1 LWDNG
6 FVREIKEDQM
16 PIIHMTFGTEAEAQA
31 TMEKFGGYNLR
42 PCEGKYY
49 LYDTHQGLCLREFER
64 NGYNDSDFYMV
75 VWNPATKT
83 PETIEFATTRG
94 WSYPCFGS
102 KVDATPEVIAEYEA
116 YLEKQRKAAELA
128 QDKEQARQPK
138 FGRTVKVVKGRKV
151 PVGTTGEICWVGV
164 NQFAHQSYY
173 APSKKSLRVG
183 IRLLDGTKVF
193 TDFANCEIVNPQQYE
208 TLKEAA

>member
-1 LWDNG
+1 
-6 FVREIKEDQM
+6 M
-16 PIIHMTFGTEAEAQA
+16 PIIHMTFGTEAEATA

-49 LYDTHQGLCLREFER
+49 LYNTHQGLCLQEFER
-64 NGYNDSDFYMV
+64 NGYHDSDFYMV

-94 WSYPCFGS
+94 WTYPCFGS
-102 KVDATPEVIAEYEA
+102 SVDATPEVIAEYEA
-116 YLEKQRKAAELA
+116 YLAEQRKKAELA
-128 QDKEQARQPK
+128 SDKEQARQPK

-151 PVGTTGEICWVGV
+151 PVGTTGEICWIGK
-164 NQFAHQSYY
+164 NQFGGAY
-173 APSKKSLRVG
+173 SKVTTRVG

-193 TDFANCEIVNPQQYE
+193 TDFANCEIVNPEQYE